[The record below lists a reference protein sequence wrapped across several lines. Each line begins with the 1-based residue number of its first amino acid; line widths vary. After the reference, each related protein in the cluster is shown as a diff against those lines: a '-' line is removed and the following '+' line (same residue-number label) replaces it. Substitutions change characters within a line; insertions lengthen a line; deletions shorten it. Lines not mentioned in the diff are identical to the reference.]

1 MSITPSLKHRL
12 GNVTIWSPPKV
23 SCRSVTKFCNDM
35 RRVIVDERH
44 QVPNVSKNIVVF
56 RNPYHRF
63 ISGYLNKYVEHPIKY
78 KARVNPKYDI
88 SSFQKVIDVVHKN
101 GLKVL
106 DTLHFE
112 FQTNRYKG
120 VQVHKIINSE
130 SLDELSDYM
139 HDLGFPK
146 IETSCVVHFNRKNVE
161 DTYDLKEDPYT
172 LNFDQLAKLLADG
185 KVPTYSRFYNEDLK
199 RMVYESYKPDFV
211 FIKNCRD
218 LGLIDERLYIQLTSI
233 HTVGD

>member
-1 MSITPSLKHRL
+1 MSITPSLKHRI

-35 RRVIVDERH
+35 RRAMTNKWH
-44 QVPNVSKNIVVF
+44 QALNVSKNIVVF

-63 ISGYLNKYVEHPIKY
+63 ISGYLNKYVEHPLKY
-78 KARVNPKYDI
+78 KARVNPKHDI
-88 SSFQKVIDVVHKN
+88 SSFQKVTGAVHKY
-101 GLKVL
+101 GFKIL
-106 DTLHFE
+106 DILHFE

-139 HDLGFPK
+139 YALGFPK
-146 IETSCVVHFNRKNVE
+146 VETSCVISFKRKNVE
-161 DTYDLKEDPYT
+161 DTYDLEEDPCS
-172 LNFDQLAKLLADG
+172 LNFNQLHKLLANG
-185 KVPTYSRFYNEDLK
+185 RIPTYGRFYNEDLK

-218 LGLIDERLYIQLTSI
+218 LGLIDERLYIKLTSV
-233 HTVGD
+233 HTVE